1 MTAFNRKTAPL
12 DTELFMIHPN
22 RHQREGRGD
31 ADWRADGHV
40 LEPCEL
46 PTNLRS
52 TGVRTGIS
60 VALEEGVNK
69 ASQLSSDRQGNR
81 VT

>member
-12 DTELFMIHPN
+12 DTELFMLHPN

-40 LEPCEL
+40 LESCEL
-46 PTNLRS
+46 PTKPQEHRS
-52 TGVRTGIS
+52 
-60 VALEEGVNK
+60 E
-69 ASQLSSDRQGNR
+69 NR
-81 VT
+81 DQRCLGGGS